1 LRNALLLSV
10 MADITKIHPSKQPRR
25 PHFIP
30 DWADKKG
37 LSQAELGREIGADK
51 SVVSR
56 WYSGSS
62 PTAEWQSKLSEF
74 FEIEPEALFR
84 HPDDDWIRRFFE
96 GRARDEIERA
106 KKMLE
111 MAFPAPKRGKS
122 AG

>member
-1 LRNALLLSV
+1 

-30 DWADKKG
+30 DWAEKKG
-37 LSQAELGREIGADK
+37 LSQADLAREIEVDK
-51 SVVSR
+51 SLVSR
-56 WYSGSS
+56 WFSGSTPNEES
-62 PTAEWQSKLSEF
+62 QEKLAAF
-74 FEIEPEALFR
+74 FEIDREALFR

-111 MAFPAPKRGKS
+111 MAFPRERRGKS